1 MVTERLLIVNADDYN
16 TDPERNRGIIEA
28 AKNGI
33 LTSASVLTNMPGLDE
48 ALGELEQVLG
58 PRIGVHLNLTR
69 GTPLSSGAQSLI
81 GPRGGFLPK
90 GSSWRKALLGGY
102 NPEEIRREWSAQI
115 EAFFRT
121 GRQPDHLD
129 GNNHLHIF
137 PGCVKICAEL
147 ALRYNIRYVRLPLEP
162 LHAPGMF
169 GRAGLKRLFLAL
181 LAVRARSLF
190 RQCGLCSPERMFGI
204 AFPDTGDPAELCCF
218 FKKLPSGVSE
228 LMCHPGYS
236 VAGVHSFSCAQR
248 ERELHAL
255 TSLSVREVIIQEKIR
270 LISFNDMS

>member
-33 LTSASVLTNMPGLDE
+33 LTNASVLTNMPGLDD
-48 ALGELEQVLG
+48 ALRSLEQVLG
-58 PRIGVHLNLTR
+58 SHIGVHLNLTR
-69 GTPLSSGAQSLI
+69 GTPLSSGVQSLI
-81 GPRGGFLPK
+81 GPQGEFLPK

-102 NPEEIRREWSAQI
+102 NPDEIRREWSAQI

-147 ALRYNIRYVRLPLEP
+147 ALHYNIRYVRLPLEP

-169 GRAGLKRLFLAL
+169 RRAGLKRLFMAL

-190 RQCGLCSPERMFGI
+190 RQCGLCCPERMFGI
-204 AFPDTGDPAELCCF
+204 AFPDTGAPAALCRF
-218 FKKLPSGVSE
+218 LKKLPSGVSE

-255 TSLSVREVIIQEKIR
+255 TSLSVREVIREEKIR